1 MSSENDFSVFQ
12 HKIERIKLILCA
24 CSQKLVCNGN
34 FFFFNSSES
43 LESKQSPK
51 FIIIIKTSLFT
62 HFYNKNG
69 KNIYL

>member
-34 FFFFNSSES
+34 FVVVVIPQ
-43 LESKQSPK
+43 KA
-51 FIIIIKTSLFT
+51 
-62 HFYNKNG
+62 
-69 KNIYL
+69 